1 MLLVVEVADTSLRYD
16 GGRKAR
22 LYAQFGIRELWS
34 IDAVKMTT
42 RVFRDPSPEGYA
54 PARDFKA
61 SDTIE
66 PLFAPKQLAL
76 RLDRIKLV

>member
-1 MLLVVEVADTSLRYD
+1 MVA
-16 GGRKAR
+16 A
-22 LYAQFGIRELWS
+22 GIRELWS

-42 RVFRDPSPEGYA
+42 RVFLDPSPEGYA

-61 SDTIE
+61 SETIE